1 MFEFVLNL
9 LLQSAKGVWLTFVH
23 NWPFLLFSIL
33 IAVLLKLYVNADRLS
48 AFLTRYGKASVIVST
63 AAAVTTPF
71 CSCGTTAVVLGMLA
85 SRMPWAPIVA
95 FMVASPLTSPEEL
108 VYSAGLFGW
117 PFAWA
122 FFVSSILLGL
132 AGGLFASILD
142 KRGWLAG
149 QARFAA
155 DGRSAQSPKR
165 PVRQTG
171 TKAAQTASV
180 SPSSLIP
187 LPMLAAQTCCS
198 TELPVVFQPM
208 PASAIPSACGC
219 NAAAQTSAAPK
230 AAQSCESDSCSGG
243 AAQTRPSLAV
253 FLNEMRVAGVRLLV
267 LFTGFAFIG
276 YFLNG
281 LIPASWIS
289 RLFGSGNLYSVPLAA
304 TLGLPFYLNTEA
316 TLPLIRALLDAGMS
330 SGAALA
336 FMISGAGTSIGAI
349 AGALTIARWRVVAL
363 VVAILWIGAMACGFA
378 YDLLAAAFLF

>member
-1 MFEFVLNL
+1 MFEFILKL
-9 LLQSAKGVWLTFVH
+9 LVQSAAEVWLTFLH

-33 IAVLLKLYVNADRLS
+33 IAVLLKLYFNSDRLS
-48 AFLTRYGKASVIVST
+48 AFLTRYGKASVFAST
-63 AAAVTTPF
+63 AAAVATPF
-71 CSCGTTAVVLGMLA
+71 CSCGTTAVILGMLA

-122 FFVSSILLGL
+122 FFISSILLGL
-132 AGGLFASILD
+132 AGGLVASILD

-149 QARFAA
+149 QARFAEKA
-155 DGRSAQSPKR
+155 PTKGSNPAA
-165 PVRQTG
+165 RQLEL
-171 TKAAQTASV
+171 KAAPAAGL
-180 SPSSLIP
+180 PASSLIP
-187 LPMLAAQTCCS
+187 LSLVAAEACCAS
-198 TELPVVFQPM
+198 ELPVAFQSL
-208 PASAIPSACGC
+208 PAVVIPYACGC
-219 NAAAQTSAAPK
+219 QAAATP
-230 AAQSCESDSCSGG
+230 AAQAVGPSCASASCSG
-243 AAQTRPSLAV
+243 AVQPRPSRMV
-253 FLNEMRVAGVRLLV
+253 FLNEVRVTGLRLLT

-276 YFLNG
+276 YFING

-363 VVAILWIGAMACGFA
+363 VVAILWIGAMLCGFA
-378 YDLLAAAFLF
+378 YDFLAALSML

>member
-1 MFEFVLNL
+1 ML
-9 LLQSAKGVWLTFVH
+9 H

-48 AFLTRYGKASVIVST
+48 AFLTRYGKASVVAST
-63 AAAVTTPF
+63 AAAVATPF
-71 CSCGTTAVVLGMLA
+71 CSCGTTAVILGMLA

-122 FFVSSILLGL
+122 FFISSILLGL
-132 AGGLFASILD
+132 AGGLVASILD

-149 QARFAA
+149 QARFA
-155 DGRSAQSPKR
+155 DKEPSNHRRNWLPGRLSA
-165 PVRQTG
+165 
-171 TKAAQTASV
+171 KAVQAASL
-180 SPSSLIP
+180 PASSLIP
-187 LPMLAAQTCCS
+187 LSLLASEACCAS
-198 TELPVVFQPM
+198 ELPVAFQPL
-208 PASAIPSACGC
+208 PASAVPSACGC
-219 NAAAQTSAAPK
+219 NAAAQAPAPQTAAG
-230 AAQSCESDSCSGG
+230 SCASDSCSG
-243 AAQTRPSLAV
+243 AVQPRPSWRV
-253 FLNEMRVAGVRLLV
+253 FLNEFRVTGLRLLAM
-267 LFTGFAFIG
+267 FTGFAFIG
-276 YFLNG
+276 YFING

-316 TLPLIRALLDAGMS
+316 TLPLIRTLLDAGMS

-363 VVAILWIGAMACGFA
+363 VVAILWIGAIALRLC
-378 YDLLAAAFLF
+378 L